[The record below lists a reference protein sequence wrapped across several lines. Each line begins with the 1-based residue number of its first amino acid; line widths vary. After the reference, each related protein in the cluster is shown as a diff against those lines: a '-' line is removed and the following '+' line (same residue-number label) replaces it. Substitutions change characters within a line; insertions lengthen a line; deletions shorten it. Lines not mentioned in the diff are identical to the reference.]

1 MGVLLMLMTAG
12 VILAALILLIASLVA
27 RKAWLAKFT
36 LGGTAVWLGFYAAM
50 LIGVS
55 LMSNDNFLS
64 VNEPKAYCGFYID
77 CHMHSV
83 VTGVRTVKNIGDQTA
98 KGLYYIVN
106 VKIYSDAKNPDISL
120 RLLEPKAVVKDAQ
133 DIRYQRSIGAEDL
146 LPTGRVYLGAD
157 VRSNEAVEK
166 ELVFDLPVDVREPRL
181 DMREGWGVDN
191 FIEAVLIGDEDSI
204 FHKRNYFKIQEQT
217 AALGVN

>member
-12 VILAALILLIASLVA
+12 VILAAVILLVASLVA

-36 LGGTAVWLGFYAAM
+36 LGGTAVWLGFYAVM

-98 KGLYYIVN
+98 KGLFYIVN
-106 VKIYSDAKNPDISL
+106 VKVFSDAKNPNISL
-120 RLLEPKAVVKDAQ
+120 RLLDPKAVVKDEH
-133 DIRYQRSIGAEDL
+133 DIRYQRRIEAENL
-146 LPTGRVYLGAD
+146 LPTGTVDLGANIH
-157 VRSNEAVEK
+157 SNETVEK
-166 ELVFDLPVDVREPRL
+166 ELVFDLPLDVREPRL
-181 DMREGWGVDN
+181 DMREGWGVDH

-204 FHKRNYFKIQEQT
+204 FHKRNYFKIQEQSV
-217 AALGVN
+217 AWGVN